1 MKLEKL
7 FGSASTILPPVTVDS
22 VSSDFYVLAPL
33 NEIFTESRGFL
44 AGGAV
49 RDLLCGYLPRDY
61 DLFYMSRDD
70 YKHDMLTLFSS
81 EAFERKPASNVSIEI
96 IHKPTES
103 KINVV
108 FKEFKT
114 IPETLDSFD
123 FTCVKGAI
131 NFTADGETL
140 YMHANFLEDATNKVL
155 RIDGELSNPVHTME
169 RLAKFSRR
177 GYTTADWSVYKKI
190 ADAIRSS
197 DDSGYYY

>member
-1 MKLEKL
+1 MKFEKL
-7 FGSASTILPPVTVDS
+7 FGNASAILPPVTVDS
-22 VSSDFYVLAPL
+22 VSSDFYVLASL
-33 NEIFTESRGFL
+33 DTIFTESRGFL

-49 RDLLCGYLPRDY
+49 RDLLCGKLPRDY
-61 DLFYMSRDD
+61 DLFYMSYDD

-81 EAFERKPASNVSIEI
+81 EDFERKPASSASLEV
-96 IHKPTES
+96 IHKQTGAL
-103 KINVV
+103 INVV
-108 FKEFKT
+108 FMEFKS

-131 NFTADGETL
+131 NFTADDETL

-177 GYTTADWSVYKKI
+177 GYTTTDWSVYKKI
-190 ADAIRSS
+190 AEAIRNS
-197 DDSGYYY
+197 DDSEYYY